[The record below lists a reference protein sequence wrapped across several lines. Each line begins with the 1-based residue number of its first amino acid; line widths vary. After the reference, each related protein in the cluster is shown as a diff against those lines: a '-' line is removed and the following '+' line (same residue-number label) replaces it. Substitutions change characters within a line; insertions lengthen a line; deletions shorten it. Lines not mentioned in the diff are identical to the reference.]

1 MIFLQPLF
9 RALLA
14 ISGLSYLVS
23 ATLGNI
29 LFDLMGDS
37 LNARSYYCS
46 TLEAATA
53 NPLRLM
59 PILFVIVVT
68 AISLFYEVRSAVGSP
83 YFLVELSMVSAML
96 AVEVPMLV
104 KCIQLEIRGCSSSSS
119 PPSESSESPWP
130 VHRNLLMSHTCILLI
145 LIGTL
150 LARIGIVIHRSCSLH
165 HNEVLSS
172 KTSEVSSGSGPRRLL
187 RRRRN

>member
-9 RALLA
+9 RSILA

-37 LNARSYYCS
+37 PNARSYYCS

-53 NPLRLM
+53 NPLRLV

-83 YFLVELSMVSAML
+83 YFLIELSMVSAML
-96 AVEVPMLV
+96 AVELPMLV
-104 KCIQLEIRGCSSSSS
+104 KCIQLEVRGCSFSSFSSSD
-119 PPSESSESPWP
+119 SSNSPWP

-145 LIGTL
+145 LIGSL
-150 LARIGIVIHRSCSLH
+150 LARIGIVIHRSRSFH
-165 HNEVLSS
+165 HNEVSS
-172 KTSEVSSGSGPRRLL
+172 KTSEVSSGSGPRHFL